1 MKKEYIVLKITE
13 SKNGITYNIFNGTLK
28 NAADELLNNYEKL
41 TSHNKK
47 NIIKMSAVAVWAV
60 KPENSNDIELLE
72 VLEDN
77 ELAFGLGYENKNI
90 AVLTPGE
97 FTIKEYFKNETEV
110 IECGKIGREI

>member
-60 KPENSNDIELLE
+60 KPENSSDIELLE

-77 ELAFGLGYENKNI
+77 ELAFGLGYENKNV

-97 FTIKEYFKNETEV
+97 FAMKEYFQNETEV
-110 IECGKIGREI
+110 IECGKLGKEV